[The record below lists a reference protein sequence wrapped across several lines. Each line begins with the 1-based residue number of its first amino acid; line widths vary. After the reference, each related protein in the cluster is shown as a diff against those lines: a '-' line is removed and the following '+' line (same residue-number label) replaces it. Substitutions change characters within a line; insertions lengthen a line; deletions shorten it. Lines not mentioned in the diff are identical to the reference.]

1 MHQPSPPKSSV
12 YSHIRTTAQ
21 PQAVPRTRGEIVR
34 PDRGRD
40 SVEKIPPPVAHESK
54 AMRPHSCVD
63 RWAAVSQPTLQAHSL
78 FSPSSSGGIS
88 SSPESAI
95 TTVLDVFPDW
105 LPTASTALTT
115 FIDSSSDTLPKTTW
129 RPSSHAASRRTGRA
143 RQGRARQAAHRDQI
157 EGGQGDGKE
166 GKSPVRLHARYAP
179 VLTVQIKNCEPLVPG
194 PALAIERVPGPVCL
208 SLKFSSAN
216 FSP

>member
-1 MHQPSPPKSSV
+1 MLRCVTVSRPCVGSMIASLTQSQFMHQPSPPKSSV

-95 TTVLDVFPDW
+95 TTFLDVFPDW

-129 RPSSHAASRRTGRA
+129 RPSSHAASRRTGRD
-143 RQGRARQAAHRDQI
+143 RQGRARQAARQRSNR
-157 EGGQGDGKE
+157 G
-166 GKSPVRLHARYAP
+166 
-179 VLTVQIKNCEPLVPG
+179 
-194 PALAIERVPGPVCL
+194 
-208 SLKFSSAN
+208 
-216 FSP
+216 